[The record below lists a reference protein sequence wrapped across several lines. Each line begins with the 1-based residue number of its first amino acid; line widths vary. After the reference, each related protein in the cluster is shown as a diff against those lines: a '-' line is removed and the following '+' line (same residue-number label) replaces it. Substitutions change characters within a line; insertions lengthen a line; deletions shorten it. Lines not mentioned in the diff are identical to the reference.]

1 MERVGLKC
9 QPDGEE
15 CPRRSVVVD
24 DDLELCRSLADALR
38 DIGYLVEAAGD
49 GIIALEQIAS
59 QTPDLILSD
68 VRMPRLDGIGLA
80 RVLSPHTPSI
90 PIILMSATSLPSDC
104 ALPAL
109 RKPFTVEDLLTLM
122 AARCPRAWQP
132 VALAGLGAV

>member
-1 MERVGLKC
+1 MPPTIL
-9 QPDGEE
+9 
-15 CPRRSVVVD
+15 VVD
-24 DDLELCRSLADALR
+24 DDLELWRSLADALR

-109 RKPFTVEDLLTLM
+109 RKPFTVEDLL
-122 AARCPRAWQP
+122 
-132 VALAGLGAV
+132 